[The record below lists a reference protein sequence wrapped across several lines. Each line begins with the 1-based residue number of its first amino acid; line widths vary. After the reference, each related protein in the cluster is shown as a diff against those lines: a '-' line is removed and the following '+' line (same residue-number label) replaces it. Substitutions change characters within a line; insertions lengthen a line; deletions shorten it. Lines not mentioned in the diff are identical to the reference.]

1 MCGRYA
7 LYGPWPSL
15 PIQEGVD
22 FDALLQPLADWQRYN
37 QAPGQMLPVVRRGES
52 GACLEH
58 RVWGLVPSWIDA
70 RRAPF
75 SAINARAET
84 LMDKPAF
91 RESWRLGQRCL
102 VPARGWYEWPQA
114 GMPAGLGG
122 VVYFSPPASASPLL
136 MFAGLWA
143 ETRVDGEVFG
153 TYTIITTEAR
163 GVVRDVHDRQ
173 PRVLAPHEWTAWLNA
188 SRSDATR
195 WLAAVETPLQWHEV
209 DRRVGKVA
217 ADDAQL
223 VAPIPATA
231 RAPVIRDLF

>member
-1 MCGRYA
+1 MH
-7 LYGPWPSL
+7 
-15 PIQEGVD
+15 EGVN
-22 FDALLQPLADWQRYN
+22 FDALLQPLAHWQRYN
-37 QAPGQMLPVVRRGES
+37 QAPGQMLPVVRLVES
-52 GACLEH
+52 GPCLEQ
-58 RVWGLVPSWIDA
+58 RVWGLVPSWIAA

-114 GMPAGLGG
+114 GMQAGPGG
-122 VVYFSPPASASPLL
+122 VVYFSPTALTAPLL

-143 ETRVDGEVFG
+143 ETRVEGEVFG

-173 PRVLAPHEWTAWLNA
+173 PRVLAPHEWAAWLNA
-188 SRSDATR
+188 SRSEATR
-195 WLAAVETPLQWHEV
+195 WLSAVETPLQWHEV
-209 DRRVGKVA
+209 DRRVGKVS

-223 VAPIPATA
+223 VVPIPPAA